1 MKPCAGYSEVKQEE
15 SLEEDAEGKMGSRS
29 DEGITQRAV
38 IQIPPPPQVR
48 KPRVALYSPTK
59 I

>member
-15 SLEEDAEGKMGSRS
+15 SLEEDVEGKMGSRS

-38 IQIPPPPQVR
+38 IYIPPSQVR